1 MRLDERSQ
9 KAYYLLEKTVT
20 RASQAIFSLTTFLTF
35 SLKVMEMTKCKEVHS
50 IWGYL
55 CNFLRTYNLSLTSL
69 ITLE

>member
-1 MRLDERSQ
+1 MCLDERSI
-9 KAYYLLEKTVT
+9 KRCYLLENIIA

-35 SLKVMEMTKCKEVHS
+35 SLKVMGMTECKEVHS

-55 CNFLRTYNLSLTSL
+55 CNFLWTYNLSLTSL